1 MADDDLQRLLALMAE
16 HDLEE
21 LELERAGLRVRLRK
35 RSGRVAA
42 SAADGPSPA
51 APGDAA
57 SPAAG
62 AGDLRA
68 EPGPRVVR
76 APIVGTVYRGPAPDA
91 APFVE
96 VGARVRKGQVLCLI
110 EAMKLMHEIDAEE
123 DGAVVAIFIDNG
135 QAVEYGERLL
145 AIEPA
150 RESAPRES
158 AP

>member
-1 MADDDLQRLLALMAE
+1 MADDELKRLLALMAE

-42 SAADGPSPA
+42 TAGAGSPPV
-51 APGDAA
+51 APGDDA
-57 SPAAG
+57 SAAG
-62 AGDLRA
+62 ADPRA
-68 EPGPRVVR
+68 EPGPHVIR

-91 APFVE
+91 DPFVE

-123 DGAVVAIFIDNG
+123 DGAVVAIFVDNG

-145 AIEPA
+145 AIEPG
-150 RESAPRES
+150 RESAP
-158 AP
+158 